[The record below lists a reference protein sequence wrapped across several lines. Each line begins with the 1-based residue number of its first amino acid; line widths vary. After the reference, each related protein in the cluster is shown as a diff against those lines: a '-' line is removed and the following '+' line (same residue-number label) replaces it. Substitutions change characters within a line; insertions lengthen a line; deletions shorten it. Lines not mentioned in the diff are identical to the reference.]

1 MHVVKKANDSK
12 LDVSNFIVD
21 FAVKW
26 NTSYTMLE
34 RFQKLKVVVDE
45 ITCNPQLINGVS
57 KSQESKLK
65 KLILSNE
72 DWNKIN
78 ILLGLL
84 KPFYA
89 CSKMLQGRSYQTL
102 SISKAVD
109 VILFKY
115 FENIISNSSGVELC
129 LGRALKDQL
138 DNYLDF
144 KISPEHYKASLVSL
158 KLFRILINFTKVF
171 F

>member
-1 MHVVKKANDSK
+1 
-12 LDVSNFIVD
+12 
-21 FAVKW
+21 
-26 NTSYTMLE
+26 
-34 RFQKLKVVVDE
+34 
-45 ITCNPQLINGVS
+45 
-57 KSQESKLK
+57 
-65 KLILSNE
+65 
-72 DWNKIN
+72 
-78 ILLGLL
+78 
-84 KPFYA
+84 
-89 CSKMLQGRSYQTL
+89 MLQGISYQTL

-171 F
+171 FQFAAYLDPATHIYLSVEELEKVEKELKFIYPIQRGRGKTNKDGEIPASLVDVPVKEANITMLESFAIEMGNV